1 MEQVG
6 GNAEVYMDGG
16 IRRGSDIFK
25 ALALGARAVLM
36 GRPLFWGLAV
46 NGEDGVTAVIEM
58 LRDELAATMGICG
71 RTTVESIDL
80 DTLGGISP
88 LQSLFDRRDGRR

>member
-1 MEQVG
+1 M
-6 GNAEVYMDGG
+6 
-16 IRRGSDIFK
+16 
-25 ALALGARAVLM
+25 
-36 GRPLFWGLAV
+36 